1 MPVKHFFNS
10 LLGVAGKVAVVCV
23 SALLGAVSGLLLAL
37 ALLFVAHWV
46 SGGRGFM
53 ATFDALILFGL
64 GSIVS
69 AVSGAVSG
77 MICGAA
83 FWEWLQKPPTS
94 CG

>member
-1 MPVKHFFNS
+1 MDRKQGW
-10 LLGVAGKVAVVCV
+10 LGVAGKVAVVCV

-37 ALLFVAHWV
+37 ALLFVSHWV

-53 ATFDALILFGL
+53 ATLDAIILFGL
-64 GSIVS
+64 GSILI
-69 AVSGAVSG
+69 AVCGAVMG
-77 MICGAA
+77 MISGAA